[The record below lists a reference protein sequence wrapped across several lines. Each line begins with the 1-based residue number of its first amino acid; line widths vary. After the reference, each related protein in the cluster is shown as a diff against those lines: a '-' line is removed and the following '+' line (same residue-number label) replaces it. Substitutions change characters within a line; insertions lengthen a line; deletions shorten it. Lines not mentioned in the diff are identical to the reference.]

1 MIVICPKNPTRVIGY
16 NNQGSYKK
24 FTQYQEMNHTEVV
37 KALQD
42 LKNIPNEFW
51 YTYDEIIRNCHFID
65 GIFYKCN
72 YGRNDAQVILT
83 FSSTSQV
90 IPGFALPQI
99 SVVLEG
105 IC

>member
-42 LKNIPNEFW
+42 LKNITNEFW
-51 YTYDEIIRNCHFID
+51 YTYDEIIRKCSFID
-65 GIFYKCN
+65 RIYNDCN
-72 YGRNDAQVILT
+72 YGRNDAQVIPT
-83 FSSTSQV
+83 VSSSSQV
-90 IPGFALPQI
+90 VTGFAAKPQI

-105 IC
+105 I